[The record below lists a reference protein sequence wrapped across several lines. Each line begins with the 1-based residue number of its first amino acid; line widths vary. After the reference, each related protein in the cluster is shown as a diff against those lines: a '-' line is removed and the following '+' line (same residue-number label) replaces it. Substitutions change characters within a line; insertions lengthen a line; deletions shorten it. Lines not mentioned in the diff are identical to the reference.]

1 MSGEEPDPFDRVV
14 EPWQAVVEDMEG
26 LAAEYREIGW
36 EVLELHPGDVAT
48 LDGGGDS
55 GDDGDDGTG
64 GDSED
69 DRHGLEVL
77 VPDPEFEELEAWI
90 EEGARFGSYEVYR
103 TTEDEVVFLLV
114 VLTDEATER
123 AVCVPAYYETSSVET
138 LRTCAEHDGVF
149 FTYVRRLQRDRVI
162 TFTGD
167 DPGLFLPG

>member
-1 MSGEEPDPFDRVV
+1 VSGEESDPFDRVV

-48 LDGGGDS
+48 LDGGG
-55 GDDGDDGTG
+55 GDGDDG
-64 GDSED
+64 ED

-90 EEGARFGSYEVYR
+90 EEGTRFGSYEVYR
-103 TTEDEVVFLLV
+103 TTEDEVAFLLV

-123 AVCVPAYYETSSVET
+123 AVCVPAYYEMSNVET
-138 LRTCAEHDGVF
+138 LRACAEHDGVF
-149 FTYVRRLQRDRVI
+149 FTYVRRLQGDRVI

-167 DPGLFLPG
+167 DPGLFLPD